1 VFDPG
6 CGAEAQHPAAG
17 RQESRFMAITHV
29 KEIFQEMPNRFN
41 AEAAGDW
48 SAIIQ
53 FKISGDAGGDYVLEV
68 ADGKC
73 SVREGVH
80 DSPTSTIIAS
90 DETWIGVIDGTVNP
104 MTAFMTQ
111 KLKVQGD
118 LGAVMKLQN
127 PAIFPN
133 QG

>member
-1 VFDPG
+1 
-6 CGAEAQHPAAG
+6 
-17 RQESRFMAITHV
+17 MAITHV
-29 KEIFQEMPNRFN
+29 KQIFEEMPNRFN

-48 SAIIQ
+48 EAIIQ
-53 FKISGDAGGDYVLEV
+53 FKISGDNGGDYVLEV
-68 ADGKC
+68 GGGQCK
-73 SVREGVH
+73 VTEGIH
-80 DSPTSTIIAS
+80 EAPTSTIIAS
-90 DETWIGVIDGTVNP
+90 DETWIGVIEGKVNP

-133 QG
+133 AE